1 MLRNDLY
8 TTGTVIETNS
18 LHLVPVTLNPAHPI
32 FSGHFPG
39 QPVLPGVCMLEMVK
53 EILEELLQQKLRISK
68 GPQIKF
74 LSMIIPE
81 KDPDFTI
88 ELHYEVINEIIHARG
103 KIYREQVVFMKY
115 MLELIISS

>member
-8 TTGTVIETNS
+8 TTGSIIKTNS
-18 LHLVPVTLNPAHPI
+18 LHLVPVTLNPAHAI
-32 FSGHFPG
+32 FTGHFPG

-53 EILEELLQQKLRISK
+53 EILEELLQQQLRISK

-74 LSMIIPE
+74 LSMIIPD

-88 ELHYEVINEIIHARG
+88 ELQYEMVNGIIQARG
-103 KIYREQVVFMKY
+103 KIFREQVIFMKY
-115 MLELIISS
+115 QLELIISS

>member
-8 TTGTVIETNS
+8 TTGSIIKTNS

-39 QPVLPGVCMLEMVK
+39 QPVLPGVCMLEMIQ
-53 EILEELLQQKLRISK
+53 EILEEFLQQKFRISK
-68 GPQIKF
+68 APLIKF
-74 LSMIIPE
+74 LSMIIPD

-88 ELHYEVINEIIHARG
+88 ELQYEMVNGIIQARG
-103 KIYREQVVFMKY
+103 KIFREQVIFMKY
-115 MLELIISS
+115 QLELCRD

>member
-1 MLRNDLY
+1 LLRNDLY
-8 TTGTVIETNS
+8 TTGSIIKTNS

-74 LSMIIPE
+74 LSMIISD

-88 ELHYEVINEIIHARG
+88 ELHYEIINEIIHTRG
-103 KIYREQVVFMKY
+103 KIFREQVVFMKY
-115 MLELIISS
+115 LLELCRG

>member
-8 TTGTVIETNS
+8 TTGSIIKTNS
-18 LHLVPVTLNPAHPI
+18 LHLAPVTLNPAHPI

-53 EILEELLQQKLRISK
+53 EILEELLQQQLRISK

-88 ELHYEVINEIIHARG
+88 ELHYEMLNGIIQARG
-103 KIYREQVVFMKY
+103 KIFSEEVIFMKY
-115 MLELIISS
+115 QLELCRG